1 MARPLRLEYAG
12 AIYHVTSRGD
22 RREDIFDDDAD
33 RRRWLEII
41 NAVCERFN
49 WRIHAYCL
57 MDNHYHL
64 VIETIDGNLSKG
76 MRQLNGVYTQYYNRR
91 HEYSGHLFQGRY
103 KAIHVDKDTY
113 LLELTRYVVLNPI
126 RARMVTEVG
135 AWPWSSYSAMVG
147 QAEVPTWLETDWLL
161 SQFGKQRKRA
171 REKYIDFVREGIGLP
186 SLWDK
191 LQNQVFLGSEQFI
204 NQHITA
210 IQEKES
216 LDDIPVLQKRALAK
230 PIAYYE
236 DKYPD
241 SNEAIKQAFLTGAY
255 TLKEIGDH
263 FGKHYSTI
271 SRIVNRL
278 E

>member
-1 MARPLRLEYAG
+1 M
-12 AIYHVTSRGD
+12 TSRGD

-64 VIETIDGNLSKG
+64 VVETIDGNLSKG

-91 HEYSGHLFQGRY
+91 HDYSGHLFQGRY

-147 QAEVPTWLETDWLL
+147 QVEEEELVIIRRD
-161 SQFGKQRKRA
+161 
-171 REKYIDFVREGIGLP
+171 
-186 SLWDK
+186 
-191 LQNQVFLGSEQFI
+191 
-204 NQHITA
+204 
-210 IQEKES
+210 
-216 LDDIPVLQKRALAK
+216 
-230 PIAYYE
+230 
-236 DKYPD
+236 
-241 SNEAIKQAFLTGAY
+241 
-255 TLKEIGDH
+255 
-263 FGKHYSTI
+263 
-271 SRIVNRL
+271 
-278 E
+278 